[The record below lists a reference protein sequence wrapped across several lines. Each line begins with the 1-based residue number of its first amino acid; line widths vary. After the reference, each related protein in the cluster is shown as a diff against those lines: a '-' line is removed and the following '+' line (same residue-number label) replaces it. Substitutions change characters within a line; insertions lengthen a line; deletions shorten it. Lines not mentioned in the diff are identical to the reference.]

1 MDIQVSSNFERLLFE
16 AYGRDAAAIRAL
28 MGDLG
33 KSGSFAIDE
42 APLAAIRED
51 FAGGMSGETEVAATM
66 ADTVRT
72 TGFLPDPH
80 TAVGIAVGR
89 RFREAGTPLVALATA
104 HPAKFAAAV
113 EAATGRTP
121 PLPEGFA
128 HLMSGNESFMV
139 VANDQRSFEDYLLA
153 HAGAV
158 KNEV

>member
-16 AYGRDAAAIRAL
+16 AYGRDAAAIRGL
-28 MGDLG
+28 MADLG
-33 KSGSFAIDE
+33 KTGAFAIDE

-51 FAGGMSGETEVAATM
+51 FAGGMSDEAEVAATM
-66 ADTVRT
+66 AETVRE

-80 TAVGIAVGR
+80 TAVGIAVGQ
-89 RFREAGTPLVALATA
+89 RFREPGTPLVALATA

-113 EAATGRTP
+113 EAATGRAP
-121 PLPEGFA
+121 PLPEGYA
-128 HLMSGNESFMV
+128 DLMSGKEAFTV
-139 VANDQRSFEDYLLA
+139 IANDQRRFEDYLLA